1 MRWAVVLAGGVGSR
15 FWPLS
20 TAARPKQLL
29 PLAGARPLVVESVAR
44 LLPVVPAERVLL
56 VTSRALQAPL
66 RAALPEVPRANVLA
80 EPFAASTAPALA
92 WATARANFSDPS
104 ATVLSVHADWTVA
117 DAAAFRS
124 AAVAAMD
131 LAERHGAVV
140 TVGARATRP
149 EIGYGYIVPGE
160 PIGAEGA
167 RKILRF
173 VEKPAA
179 ADAARLIAAG
189 ALWNTGMFAWT
200 AARFREEI
208 ERHTPELASGLPAL
222 DRGDVEAFYRETKP
236 VSVDVGL
243 FERTTSGAVVSGDF
257 GWDDVGSWAALPRVR
272 AADAAGNITVGAVHA
287 VGARGCVIWSED
299 GPTVVDGV
307 ADLVVV
313 RARGLV
319 LVTTRERAPH
329 LKELLARLP
338 PELAGDGTAET
349 VALVPE
355 PDPKGGA
362 TTVSDPSRPASG
374 AGS

>member
-44 LLPVVPAERVLL
+44 LAGVVPPERVLL
-56 VTSRALQAPL
+56 VTSQALQ
-66 RAALPEVPRANVLA
+66 RTIQDALPDVPRANVLA

-92 WATARANFSDPS
+92 WATARASASDPT
-104 ATVLSVHADWTVA
+104 ATVLSVHADWTVG
-117 DAAAFRS
+117 DPAAFRS
-124 AAVAAMD
+124 AAGAALD
-131 LAERHGAVV
+131 LAEREGAIV

-160 PIGAEGA
+160 PVGGSA
-167 RKILRF
+167 RRILRF
-173 VEKPAA
+173 VEKPSAA
-179 ADAARLIAAG
+179 EAARLIAAG

-208 ERHTPELASGLPAL
+208 ARHTPELASALPAL
-222 DRGDVEAFYRETKP
+222 DHGDVEAFYRSVRP

-243 FERTTSGAVVSGDF
+243 FERTKAGAVVAGDF

-272 AADAAGNITVGAVHA
+272 AADGAGNVAVGAVHA
-287 VGARGCVIWSED
+287 VDATGCIVWSED
-299 GPTVVDGV
+299 GPTVLDGV

-313 RARGLV
+313 RARGIV
-319 LVTTRERAPH
+319 LVTTRERAPR

-338 PELAGDGTAET
+338 PEVAGDGTPGAE
-349 VALVPE
+349 
-355 PDPKGGA
+355 G
-362 TTVSDPSRPASG
+362 R
-374 AGS
+374 

>member
-20 TAARPKQLL
+20 TGQRPKQLL

-56 VTSRALQAPL
+56 VTSRELQAPL
-66 RAALPEVPRANVLA
+66 REALGDLPPANVLA

-92 WATARANFSDPS
+92 WATARARAADAG

-117 DAAAFRS
+117 DAPAFRAAAS
-124 AAVAAMD
+124 AALD
-131 LAERHGAVV
+131 LAEREGAMV

-149 EIGYGYIVPGE
+149 EIGYGYIVPGV
-160 PIGAEGA
+160 PIGSGPA
-167 RKILRF
+167 RRIARF
-173 VEKPAA
+173 VEKPK
-179 ADAARLIAAG
+179 ADEAARLVASG

-208 ERHTPELASGLPAL
+208 QRVTPELASGLPAL
-222 DRGDVEAFYRETKP
+222 DRGDVDAFYRTARP

-243 FERTTSGAVVSGDF
+243 FERTDRGAVLPGDF

-272 AADAAGNITVGAVHA
+272 AADAAGNVAVGPVHA
-287 VGARGCVIWSED
+287 VDATGCVVWSEE
-299 GPTVVDGV
+299 GTTIVDGV

-338 PELAGDGTAET
+338 AE
-349 VALVPE
+349 VVN
-355 PDPKGGA
+355 G
-362 TTVSDPSRPASG
+362 
-374 AGS
+374 